1 MTETDPVAERPRVH
15 VGLTG
20 GIAAGKSAVARVL
33 QERGALLVD
42 SDALARLV
50 LEKGTDGLAAVQDE
64 FGDRVITADGELDR
78 VEMAR
83 IVFGDEGARQRLN
96 RIVHPRIRAAAR
108 RIVAEAGPDA
118 VVVQDVPLLVET
130 GQADAFDLVI
140 VVEAPLEERLR
151 RMVEDRGMSRADAE
165 ARIAAQA
172 TDEQRRAVADV
183 VIVND
188 ADLERLASVANQVW
202 DRFLAPARLSPRRT
216 DRRGVRGAT

>member
-50 LEKGTDGLAAVQDE
+50 LEKGTDGLATVQDE

-83 IVFGDEGARQRLN
+83 IVFGDERARQRLN

-202 DRFLAPARLSPRRT
+202 DRFLAPDAAEPSA
-216 DRRGVRGAT
+216 D

>member
-1 MTETDPVAERPRVH
+1 MTETDQVAERPRVH

-50 LEKGTDGLAAVQDE
+50 LEKGTDGLAAVRDE

-83 IVFGDEGARQRLN
+83 IVFGDERARQRLN

-202 DRFLAPARLSPRRT
+202 DRFLAPDAAEPSA
-216 DRRGVRGAT
+216 D

>member
-1 MTETDPVAERPRVH
+1 MTETDQMAERPRVH

-202 DRFLAPARLSPRRT
+202 DRFLAPDAAEPSA
-216 DRRGVRGAT
+216 D

>member
-202 DRFLAPARLSPRRT
+202 DRFLAPDAAEPSA
-216 DRRGVRGAT
+216 D

>member
-83 IVFGDEGARQRLN
+83 WKS
-96 RIVHPRIRAAAR
+96 
-108 RIVAEAGPDA
+108 
-118 VVVQDVPLLVET
+118 VV
-130 GQADAFDLVI
+130 
-140 VVEAPLEERLR
+140 
-151 RMVEDRGMSRADAE
+151 
-165 ARIAAQA
+165 
-172 TDEQRRAVADV
+172 
-183 VIVND
+183 
-188 ADLERLASVANQVW
+188 
-202 DRFLAPARLSPRRT
+202 
-216 DRRGVRGAT
+216 

>member
-1 MTETDPVAERPRVH
+1 MTETDQVAERPRVH

-50 LEKGTDGLAAVQDE
+50 LEKGTDGLAAVRDE
-64 FGDRVITADGELDR
+64 FGDRVVTADGELDR

-83 IVFGDEGARQRLN
+83 IVFGDERARQRLN

-202 DRFLAPARLSPRRT
+202 DRFLAPDAAEPSA
-216 DRRGVRGAT
+216 D

>member
-83 IVFGDEGARQRLN
+83 IVFGDERARQRLN

-202 DRFLAPARLSPRRT
+202 DRFLAPDAAEPSA
-216 DRRGVRGAT
+216 D

>member
-33 QERGALLVD
+33 QERCALLVD

-50 LEKGTDGLAAVQDE
+50 LEKGTDGLAAVRDE

-202 DRFLAPARLSPRRT
+202 DRFLAPDAAEPSA
-216 DRRGVRGAT
+216 D

>member
-1 MTETDPVAERPRVH
+1 MTETDQVAERPRVH

-50 LEKGTDGLAAVQDE
+50 LEKGTDGLAAVRDE

-83 IVFGDEGARQRLN
+83 IVFGDERARQRLN

-130 GQADAFDLVI
+130 GQADAFDLVV

-202 DRFLAPARLSPRRT
+202 DRFLAPDAAEPSA
-216 DRRGVRGAT
+216 D

>member
-130 GQADAFDLVI
+130 GQADAFDLVV

-202 DRFLAPARLSPRRT
+202 DRFLAPDAAEPSA
-216 DRRGVRGAT
+216 D

>member
-50 LEKGTDGLAAVQDE
+50 LEKGTDGLAAVRDE

-83 IVFGDEGARQRLN
+83 IVFGDERARQRLN

-130 GQADAFDLVI
+130 GQADAFDLVV

-202 DRFLAPARLSPRRT
+202 DRFLAPDAAEPSA
-216 DRRGVRGAT
+216 D

>member
-50 LEKGTDGLAAVQDE
+50 LEKGTDGLAAVRDE

-140 VVEAPLEERLR
+140 VVEAPPEERLR

-188 ADLERLASVANQVW
+188 ADLGRLASVANQVW
-202 DRFLAPARLSPRRT
+202 DRFLAPDAAEPSA
-216 DRRGVRGAT
+216 D

>member
-1 MTETDPVAERPRVH
+1 MAERPRVH

-202 DRFLAPARLSPRRT
+202 DRFLAPDAAEPSA
-216 DRRGVRGAT
+216 D

>member
-64 FGDRVITADGELDR
+64 FGDRVVTADGELDR

-188 ADLERLASVANQVW
+188 ADLGRLASVANQVW
-202 DRFLAPARLSPRRT
+202 DRFLAPDAAEPSA
-216 DRRGVRGAT
+216 D

>member
-83 IVFGDEGARQRLN
+83 IVFGDERARQRLN

-202 DRFLAPARLSPRRT
+202 DRFLAP
-216 DRRGVRGAT
+216 GAAVPSAD

>member
-1 MTETDPVAERPRVH
+1 MTETDQVAERPRVH

-83 IVFGDEGARQRLN
+83 IVFGDERARQRLN

-202 DRFLAPARLSPRRT
+202 DRFLAP
-216 DRRGVRGAT
+216 GAAEPSAD